1 MIIIGSNSE
10 ESKKSFEQGKQ
21 DALQKQTTEVTPTE
35 EVVSTI
41 SPTETVK
48 DTRTERE
55 KVIEVLKANALKE
68 WGDDYNMV
76 KYELDKQTSAYD
88 WIIKQTEYPEIMEKA
103 KKEWGDDYNMVKYE
117 YEKQVKAY
125 KSL

>member
-1 MIIIGSNSE
+1 
-10 ESKKSFEQGKQ
+10 
-21 DALQKQTTEVTPTE
+21 
-35 EVVSTI
+35 
-41 SPTETVK
+41 
-48 DTRTERE
+48 
-55 KVIEVLKANALKE
+55 
-68 WGDDYNMV
+68 MV

-117 YEKQVKAY
+117 YEKQLKAY